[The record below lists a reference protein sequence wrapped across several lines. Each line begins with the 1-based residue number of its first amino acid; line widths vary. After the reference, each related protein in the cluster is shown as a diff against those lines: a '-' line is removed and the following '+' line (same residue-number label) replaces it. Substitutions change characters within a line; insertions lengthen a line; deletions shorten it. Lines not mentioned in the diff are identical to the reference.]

1 MYTSKQHSEKR
12 MTMSLRVY
20 LGQVRL
26 QAVMLSN
33 LTARSL
39 FMYSNTENAWINNF
53 YRLFVGQGLAT
64 VISATANYS
73 LTFYLTADS
82 KSAIILTLSE
92 MISLLPIA
100 LFSPFAGVLADQ
112 ISKKK
117 VLILSDLISIIIT
130 LLLFFKANISNN
142 SLTVTLILIT
152 QLVRAI
158 AISVQNP
165 TIQSSIPE
173 LVPKDRLLTING
185 QNSSLQALNQFL
197 PPILGGILYGILP
210 VDKILLLSALAN
222 IVGIISVAITH
233 FHEGKSN
240 KIIFNPFSELKKG
253 IKIILSKPILSK
265 VIIYKAISVAIITP
279 CTALYPLMTSEHFH
293 GSLKFDA
300 PLVEVAI
307 ALGMGLSGIWIGK
320 LNNISHKLLPTAIGF
335 VGIGCVLLLSG
346 LLPGNR
352 FGFTIFVVINFL
364 AGFQLPLIDAPIQ
377 TLLQSEVAQ
386 DNLGKVISL
395 YLMVIGLA
403 GPLGLGI
410 SGIIS
415 NSIPTSLHFVISGI
429 LLVVMFVIGMCDS
442 GFKNI

>member
-1 MYTSKQHSEKR
+1 
-12 MTMSLRVY
+12 
-20 LGQVRL
+20 
-26 QAVMLSN
+26 
-33 LTARSL
+33 
-39 FMYSNTENAWINNF
+39 
-53 YRLFVGQGLAT
+53 
-64 VISATANYS
+64 
-73 LTFYLTADS
+73 
-82 KSAIILTLSE
+82 
-92 MISLLPIA
+92 
-100 LFSPFAGVLADQ
+100 
-112 ISKKK
+112 
-117 VLILSDLISIIIT
+117 
-130 LLLFFKANISNN
+130 
-142 SLTVTLILIT
+142 
-152 QLVRAI
+152 
-158 AISVQNP
+158 
-165 TIQSSIPE
+165 
-173 LVPKDRLLTING
+173 
-185 QNSSLQALNQFL
+185 
-197 PPILGGILYGILP
+197 
-210 VDKILLLSALAN
+210 
-222 IVGIISVAITH
+222 
-233 FHEGKSN
+233 
-240 KIIFNPFSELKKG
+240 
-253 IKIILSKPILSK
+253 
-265 VIIYKAISVAIITP
+265 
-279 CTALYPLMTSEHFH
+279 MTSEHFH